1 MSNDHHDEGGFHD
14 GGAIC
19 NGREC
24 MSRGLG
30 LLLLLAGSALLLD
43 DGPGTEVRR
52 SLGLAGLL
60 VLIGSGLLLPPSKS
74 GIG

>member
-1 MSNDHHDEGGFHD
+1 
-14 GGAIC
+14 
-19 NGREC
+19 

-43 DGPGTEVRR
+43 DGPGKEARR

-60 VLIGSGLLLPPSKS
+60 VLVGSGLLLGCGEQDDP
-74 GIG
+74 